1 VSLRL
6 GEVIEFQSEFQRRN
20 ETRMVTYSVLA
31 NIIVVKEFDANTINL
46 FLVLMREIGCT
57 NMCNSSMRDIATQ
70 RLKG

>member
-1 VSLRL
+1 
-6 GEVIEFQSEFQRRN
+6 
-20 ETRMVTYSVLA
+20 MVTYSVLA